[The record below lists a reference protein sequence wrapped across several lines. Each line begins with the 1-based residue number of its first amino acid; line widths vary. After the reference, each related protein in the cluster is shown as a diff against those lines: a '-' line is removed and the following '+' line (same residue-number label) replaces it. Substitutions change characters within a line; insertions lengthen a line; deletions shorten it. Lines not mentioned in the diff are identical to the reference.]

1 MESYKPSPEEIQK
14 AEEMMPEEL
23 KAERVVENERYDR
36 EVNDILVGLYEQY
49 GGDKFDLLLPDIQD
63 EWYLLEM
70 EAQTAPS
77 EEAKAKLRNFLD
89 TLDGE
94 SSGYKA

>member
-1 MESYKPSPEEIQK
+1 
-14 AEEMMPEEL
+14 
-23 KAERVVENERYDR
+23 
-36 EVNDILVGLYEQY
+36 
-49 GGDKFDLLLPDIQD
+49 
-63 EWYLLEM
+63 M

>member
-36 EVNDILVGLYEQY
+36 EVNDILVGLYE
-49 GGDKFDLLLPDIQD
+49 
-63 EWYLLEM
+63 
-70 EAQTAPS
+70 
-77 EEAKAKLRNFLD
+77 
-89 TLDGE
+89 
-94 SSGYKA
+94 